1 MKNRLLIFIIGISAV
16 TGLLSGCGSDSKPVD
31 VPNPDRVERKPWEQ
45 MTKEEKI
52 EFIRK
57 TPMPEEAK
65 QKQIQGIEA
74 GTL

>member
-1 MKNRLLIFIIGISAV
+1 MKRCYTFAFIASLLFFA
-16 TGLLSGCGSDSKPVD
+16 LGCGSDQGAVD

-52 EFIRK
+52 EFIQR

-65 QKQIQGIEA
+65 QKQIQSIEA